1 MKKGTS
7 VFLFLIAFLGTTLL
21 SCKLKVED
29 TTLYDKPGVKLIT
42 DGIQVIITKVST
54 DTKYLNIYRRDKADN
69 EIICI
74 SLMTH
79 PLSLENDNKTY
90 CFIDKLV
97 KDEHSYD
104 YRVRYNV
111 GGEYFYTE
119 WSDIQKAKSDDV
131 TYLSDSINLS
141 YQTTGA
147 SLRYQ
152 KSNNTLKISGTI
164 TEPDFPGFATEG
176 YTPML
181 IIQSETATQTFELA
195 DISDGTLFPLNT
207 TLPSIF
213 LDTDLTIK
221 GIVGQKII
229 YDDDTKP
236 VADRKIVSVIWT
248 EPATINLSGAGSSGI
263 INIPSETG
271 SEGLDYSE

>member
-1 MKKGTS
+1 
-7 VFLFLIAFLGTTLL
+7 
-21 SCKLKVED
+21 
-29 TTLYDKPGVKLIT
+29 
-42 DGIQVIITKVST
+42 
-54 DTKYLNIYRRDKADN
+54 
-69 EIICI
+69 
-74 SLMTH
+74 
-79 PLSLENDNKTY
+79 
-90 CFIDKLV
+90 
-97 KDEHSYD
+97 
-104 YRVRYNV
+104 
-111 GGEYFYTE
+111 
-119 WSDIQKAKSDDV
+119 
-131 TYLSDSINLS
+131 
-141 YQTTGA
+141 
-147 SLRYQ
+147 
-152 KSNNTLKISGTI
+152 
-164 TEPDFPGFATEG
+164 
-176 YTPML
+176 ML

-248 EPATINLSGAGSSGI
+248 EPATITLYGVGSSGI